1 MTQADI
7 DASPN
12 FAALDNGEIE
22 RMGAAVIAAVQ
33 KGASLKDL
41 QGVSQELM
49 DGIYALAYQFYQ
61 HGRLDDAE
69 TFFRFLCIYD
79 FYNAEY
85 ALGLA
90 AVFQL
95 KKNYA
100 RAIDLYALS
109 FALSKEDYRPIF
121 HTGQCHLMAG
131 KGGLAHRCF
140 SVVVERSSDER
151 LKERAASYLC
161 GLDEVGVGAPQ
172 EVPTT
177 AIHDCRK
184 GETS

>member
-1 MTQADI
+1 METDI
-7 DASPN
+7 DASTHS
-12 FAALDNGEIE
+12 AVLDNGEIE
-22 RMGAAVIAAVQ
+22 CMGAAVIAAVQ
-33 KGASLKDL
+33 NGASLKDL

-61 HGRLDDAE
+61 DGRIDDAE
-69 TFFRFLCIYD
+69 AFFRFLCIYD

-90 AVFQL
+90 AVFQF

-100 RAIDLYALS
+100 RAIDIYALA

-131 KGGLAHRCF
+131 KAGLARRCF
-140 SVVVERSSDER
+140 SVVVELSSDER
-151 LKERAASYLC
+151 LKERAASYLW
-161 GLDEVGVGAPQ
+161 GLDEVGVGVPQ
-172 EVPTT
+172 DVPTSVT
-177 AIHDCRK
+177 HDCRK